1 MSIVTTIF
9 FIFISWIKEVPCF
22 NCEYPLGR
30 GHHKVISHT
39 LKNNIYFS
47 STVQFHRGIFI
58 QKNRCPAKHTSCV
71 PCKTTVFTSVSISLI
86 LYSWIYFPR
95 SSFTSSR
102 VMDLSSFSIASCTL
116 LSLSSRTLWMFR
128 PTGHL
133 GFGFS

>member
-1 MSIVTTIF
+1 MSIVTTAF

-47 STVQFHRGIFI
+47 STGGFLYKKTAVLQ
-58 QKNRCPAKHTSCV
+58 NTLPVSPAKQR
-71 PCKTTVFTSVSISLI
+71 FSLLFLQI
-86 LYSWIYFPR
+86 LLLYSWIYFPR

-102 VMDLSSFSIASCTL
+102 VMDLSSFSMASCTL